1 MESEKLH
8 RNTLKSYSNNYTCK
22 SSIKL
27 TSRVKKASFLKKKKS
42 QADQLNILKIVSHA
56 CLELKKDNSP
66 FFHYRIKFLSMNKLI
81 SIVKNIQGG
90 GEGWLSTPSE
100 VFLSLLFFSK
110 RIKHQHLTL
119 SVTVPLSLAHFKT
132 SSVMFS
138 FYGYEI

>member
-27 TSRVKKASFLKKKKS
+27 TTRVKKASFFLKKS
-42 QADQLNILKIVSHA
+42 QADQLNILKIVLRA
-56 CLELKKDNSP
+56 CLELKKNNSP
-66 FFHYRIKFLSMNKLI
+66 FFHYRIKFLSMNKLF

-110 RIKHQHLTL
+110 RIKHQNLTL

>member
-27 TSRVKKASFLKKKKS
+27 TTRVKKASFFFKKS

-56 CLELKKDNSP
+56 CLELKKNNSP
-66 FFHYRIKFLSMNKLI
+66 FFHYRIKFLSMNKLF
-81 SIVKNIQGG
+81 SIVKNIQGGG

-100 VFLSLLFFSK
+100 AFLSLLFFSK

-119 SVTVPLSLAHFKT
+119 SVTVSLSLAHFKT